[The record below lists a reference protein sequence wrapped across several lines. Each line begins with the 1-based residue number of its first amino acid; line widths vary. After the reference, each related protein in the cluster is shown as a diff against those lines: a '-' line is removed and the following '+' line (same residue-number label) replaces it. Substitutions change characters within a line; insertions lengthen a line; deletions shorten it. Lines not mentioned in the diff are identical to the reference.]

1 MPLAAA
7 AAYGNDLFQAE
18 PSNDLLGRLVCE
30 LSCDLQVWK
39 PSSMSRA
46 EGACMGANNSGCRP
60 ILFVYTRQYLGQGP
74 HGCSFGGRPHG
85 IFFHEEG
92 VRARACMITALQVGM
107 TAAGVKNN

>member
-7 AAYGNDLFQAE
+7 ASYVNDLFQAE
-18 PSNDLLGRLVCE
+18 PINDLLGRLVCE

-46 EGACMGANNSGCRP
+46 EGACMGANNCDCRP

-74 HGCSFGGRPHG
+74 HTCSFGSRPHG
-85 IFFHEEG
+85 IFSG
-92 VRARACMITALQVGM
+92 
-107 TAAGVKNN
+107 AAGMEAN